1 MENNYQ
7 LEERTAKFAENIIK
21 FVKKIPKTIENIPII
36 TQLIT
41 QLTKSG
47 TSVAANYYEATEG
60 ESKKDFAHKIGIAKK
75 EAKETKLWLRL
86 VVASEPKLAEEARIL
101 YKETQEFILI
111 FSKARKTCNDK

>member
-1 MENNYQ
+1 MNDKYNM
-7 LEERTAKFAENIIK
+7 EERVAVFAENIIR
-21 FVKKIPKTIENIPII
+21 FIKKIPQTTENIPMII
-36 TQLIT
+36 

-86 VVASEPKLAEEARIL
+86 IVVSEPNLKDEARIL
-101 YKETQEFILI
+101 YKEVQEFILM
-111 FSKARKTCNDK
+111 FSKTRSTCNEK